1 MTRRPRPP
9 VCPSRVSRRRL
20 SAGVVM
26 AVALSVLAG
35 ACSRSPSAD
44 PATQQTTKVAVHPTP
59 TKTTETSPPPTEPS
73 PPMAP
78 RTGVC
83 HRLAYHDIS
92 HYSNA
97 AQPVPCSG
105 RHTAYTF
112 AVKQLPRNV
121 VPGVS
126 IGNKSIQQAAATA
139 CRNAF
144 RVFIGG
150 DPAQRA
156 LSRLSVTY
164 FLPNQR
170 GFDLG
175 ARWIR
180 CDVIALQGPNSLGP
194 LPAGSPHDMLNRST
208 TLHSYGV
215 CAAGDP
221 GAAGSRL
228 LMCTQPHA
236 YRAVVALR
244 LGTDKQRYPGLKV
257 TRDAGQQRCRS
268 YLTNTLGLLGG
279 YTFAWTYPTVS
290 DWRSGQRFG
299 FCWRK
304 TPH

>member
-1 MTRRPRPP
+1 MTRRRCQPVRPA
-9 VCPSRVSRRRL
+9 RAFRGHL
-20 SAGVVM
+20 SAGVVI
-26 AVALSVLAG
+26 AATLSALVA
-35 ACSRSPSAD
+35 ACSSSPAAD
-44 PATQQTTKVAVHPTP
+44 PTTHQATKVAVHPTP
-59 TKTTETSPPPTEPS
+59 TKTTQTSPPPTEPN
-73 PPMAP
+73 PPAAP
-78 RTGVC
+78 KAGACR
-83 HRLAYHDIS
+83 RLAYRDIS

-97 AQPVPCSG
+97 ASPVPCSS

-112 AVKQLPRNV
+112 AIKQLPRNV

-126 IGNKSIQQAAATA
+126 IGNKSIQQAAATT
-139 CRNAF
+139 CRNSF

-156 LSRLSVTY
+156 LSRLTVTY
-164 FLPNQR
+164 FLPDQR

-180 CDVIALQGPNSLGP
+180 CDVIALQGPNALGP
-194 LPAGSPHDMLNRST
+194 LPPGNPHDLLNRST
-208 TLHSYGV
+208 ALHSYGV

-268 YLTNTLGLLGG
+268 YLSNTLGLLGG
-279 YTFAWTYPTVS
+279 YTFAWTYPTVN

-299 FCWRK
+299 YCWRK